1 MATANDLFNEENYWV
16 GYCRWD
22 DPQPGTVFGRWYAGW
37 AGDPYYGYSGV
48 AYCAMFQSYCLDK
61 QGITIAGMPGAYCP
75 WILNAFRNA
84 GKLKSARSLGFG
96 DICLFDWEGDG
107 VSDHIG
113 FVLENTGG
121 GLICIEGNTTGSD
134 GRSGSV
140 AVRSRAYS
148 TVIGGATPDY
158 WEAPPAPAPEPAPEP
173 PKLEPKRPG
182 KEPQMAPK
190 TNNAYRLLNEHS
202 GAHFFTSDE
211 TEKDAL
217 VNGGWKDEGVGFKF
231 APVVPVYRLYNANNG
246 DHFYTCDYS
255 ECNGLIDAGWA
266 YEGDIGY
273 AGTAQSDYTPTPVY
287 RLYNQHDGQH
297 LFTTSEEEKQNV
309 VNSGWT
315 DEGIA
320 FFAIGE

>member
-1 MATANDLFNEENYWV
+1 MATAQDLYNEQASWV

-48 AYCAMFQSYCLDK
+48 AYCAMFQSYCLDRK
-61 QGITIAGMPGAYCP
+61 HITIAGMPGAYCP

-113 FVLENTGG
+113 FVLENTGY
-121 GLICIEGNTTGSD
+121 GLICIEGNTTGAD

-140 AVRSRAYS
+140 AIRSRAYS

-158 WEAPPAPAPEPAPEP
+158 YEEYIPEPAPEP
-173 PKLEPKRPG
+173 EPKRPG
-182 KEPQMAPK
+182 KEPQMPPK
-190 TNNAYRLLNEHS
+190 TNNAYRVLNEHS

-217 VNGGWKDEGVGFKF
+217 VQGGWTDEGIGFKF
-231 APVVPVYRLYNANNG
+231 APVVPVYRLYNNNNG
-246 DHFYTCDYS
+246 DHFYTRNYD
-255 ECNGLIDAGWA
+255 ECNSLIDLGWA

-273 AGTAQSDYTPTPVY
+273 AGAEQTDYTPTPVY
-287 RLYNQHDGQH
+287 RLYNQYNGQH
-297 LFTTSEEEKQNV
+297 LFTKSESEK
-309 VNSGWT
+309 NSLISNDWT
-315 DEGIA
+315 YEGIA
-320 FFAIGE
+320 FYAIAD